1 MSGLLTHLIWV
12 YPSGP
17 DIQGLWCKSAE
28 HWRLLELEGTDL
40 FVWFVQSPR
49 RKWKFFISACLLVCL
64 SKGVFKSTRR
74 QASLIV
80 TGWSSR
86 GGRREVAGWGGRWD
100 TQTPAS
106 SGCTLIWKVRI
117 IPPCMNY
124 RFFFFFFIYS
134 SILTEV
140 SVVYGS
146 SSAAWN
152 RSPICFCLILL
163 LTLLYFSPFASFQLS
178 TSDWMPV
185 LMTCCLLD
193 S

>member
-117 IPPCMNY
+117 IAPCMNY
-124 RFFFFFFIYS
+124 RFFFPFVFTPVYWQKCQLYMGALVQHEIGHQYA
-134 SILTEV
+134 
-140 SVVYGS
+140 SV
-146 SSAAWN
+146 
-152 RSPICFCLILL
+152 L
-163 LTLLYFSPFASFQLS
+163 FS
-178 TSDWMPV
+178 
-185 LMTCCLLD
+185 C
-193 S
+193 